1 VTIDKTA
8 TAAITINNT
17 ATGAAPPI
25 KDIAAVEDTT
35 TTLVNNATATP
46 VKDAAPASVE
56 DTAPV
61 KNIAA
66 APVKNA
72 AAIIELDDSG
82 FEIKIESLDI
92 PVIKLEQGNST
103 SEHVHDQG

>member
-1 VTIDKTA
+1 MTIDKTA
-8 TAAITINNT
+8 MAAITINNT

-25 KDIAAVEDTT
+25 EDIAAVEDTT
-35 TTLVNNATATP
+35 TTLVNDATATP
-46 VKDAAPASVE
+46 VKDSAPTSVK

-66 APVKNA
+66 APVENA
-72 AAIIELDDSG
+72 AAVIKLDDSG
-82 FEIKIESLDI
+82 FELKIESLDI
-92 PVIKLEQGNST
+92 LVIKLEQGNST